1 MTSYRLSHWLPQAAM
16 VLLSAASLHAA
27 DEAETQ
33 RMTLREA
40 ILQALQNNTDIRVED
55 LGRAI
60 EAEKVKVAKQ
70 DFDVKLEGSY
80 VFQSIDTPQNAQDY
94 VATGG
99 GTSAPNNPA
108 QPILG
113 TPNIFEQRNH
123 VGKLALSNKL
133 STGTEV
139 ELGTT
144 LRVLDNSLNR
154 QLPPS
159 LFNPEWETFTGL
171 TITQPL
177 LRDLG
182 MKGNLAEIRIA
193 KSNAKIADYEWQA
206 RTASV
211 VAEVMKRYYDV
222 VFTLEN
228 IRVQKDG
235 VALAD
240 KLLEDTRKRSKEGVA
255 ANNDVVVAEAG
266 VYQRKEEALAA
277 EMQYIERQNAL
288 QLLFKRSEDVLARGT
303 RIVPVDGLNPEV
315 PNTNRSTLMNVAL
328 DKRQE
333 IKQAAETMNVR
344 SAQSDM
350 ARNQSRPRL
359 DLVASGGFHGLDG
372 GFGDT
377 YSRAFNGQGPEWT
390 AGMQFSVPLNWD
402 NLKAAKR
409 LAKGQVNQAAVLA
422 EKVRL
427 QVLLEVDTVLSR
439 VRIDQQRLVAARKS
453 REAAQQSAD
462 AELKRLQQGVSTSYQ
477 VLQLQRDYSQ
487 ARSRELAT
495 LADLNKDIAD
505 LYLTTGTLLE
515 KHQITTEPAP
525 QLENVKLKP
534 TNGVVPAP
542 VPTPVAEPAKTTV
555 SVPAVERPKK
565 TTATRPVADKPS
577 FAERLGKM
585 FRLRGSDAQ

>member
-1 MTSYRLSHWLPQAAM
+1 M
-16 VLLSAASLHAA
+16 VLLTASSLQAV
-27 DEAETQ
+27 DEAEAQ

-40 ILQALQNNTDIRVED
+40 ILQALLNNTDIRVED

-70 DFDVKLEGSY
+70 DFDLKLEGSY
-80 VFQSIDTPQNAQDY
+80 IYQSIDTPQNAQDF

-108 QPILG
+108 EPIPA

-123 VGKLALSNKL
+123 VGKLALSNKFA
-133 STGTEV
+133 TGTEV

-182 MKGNLAEIRIA
+182 MRGNLAEIRIA

-288 QLLFKRSEDVLARGT
+288 QLLFKRSEEVFARST
-303 RIVPVDGLNPEV
+303 RIVPVDGLSPEV
-315 PNTNRSTLMNVAL
+315 PDTSRSTLMSVAL

-344 SAQSDM
+344 SAQSDL

-409 LAKGQVNQAAVLA
+409 LAEGQVNQAAVLA

-525 QLENVKLKP
+525 PPPVALPENVKLKS
-534 TNGVVPAP
+534 TAEAAP
-542 VPTPVAEPAKTTV
+542 VPVVEQSKKP
-555 SVPAVERPKK
+555 VPAVERPKSKK
-565 TTATRPVADKPS
+565 TAAAKPAADKPS
-577 FAERLGKM
+577 FSQRLGKM
-585 FRLRGSDAQ
+585 FQLRGSDAQ